1 MNFPILLT
9 GLLLF
14 APNAQD
20 EPKEP
25 EDTFQAPADWKP
37 LGQALWFDQKNRR
50 LILRAQVVLQEGWLE
65 HLLCLHYTKEHESI
79 LSTKAIPQLI
89 HAGLLLTGAEPGQPV
104 QFRPEFQPPSGT
116 SLNIQL
122 EWEQAGQT
130 KTADARTWVRDEET
144 GKILPQR
151 WVFVGSMKYQD
162 PQTGEELYA
171 ADGGDLIT
179 VANFSSAIIDV
190 PFASSAEDTARG
202 FVANTPQ
209 IPPLGTFV
217 TMYLSHGAEAEA
229 EAEAEA
235 KPTEA
240 KTEAKPTP

>member
-1 MNFPILLT
+1 MNFSILLAS
-9 GLLLF
+9 LLI
-14 APNAQD
+14 ASPSTQQD
-20 EPKEP
+20 EPTEP
-25 EDTFQAPADWKP
+25 QDTFQAPADWKP
-37 LGQALWFDQKNRR
+37 LGQALWFDEKNRR

-65 HLLCLHYTKEHESI
+65 HLLCLQYTKEHESI
-79 LSTKAIPQLI
+79 LSTKAIPRLI
-89 HAGLLLTGAEPGQPV
+89 HAGLLLTKAERGKPV
-104 QFRPEFQPPSGT
+104 QFRPEFRAPTGT
-116 SLNIQL
+116 SLDIQL
-122 EWEQAGQT
+122 EWEQDGQT
-130 KTADARTWVRDEET
+130 KTADARTWVRDEES

-151 WVFVGSMKYQD
+151 WVFVGSMDYKD

-217 TMYLSHGAEAEA
+217 TIYLRPASQAEIKADS
-229 EAEAEA
+229 
-235 KPTEA
+235 
-240 KTEAKPTP
+240 KTEDRPTP